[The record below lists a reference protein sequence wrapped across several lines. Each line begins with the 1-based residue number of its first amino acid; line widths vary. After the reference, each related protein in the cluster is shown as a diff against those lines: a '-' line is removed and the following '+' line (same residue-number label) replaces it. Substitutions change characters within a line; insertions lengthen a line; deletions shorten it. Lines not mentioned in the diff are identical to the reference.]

1 MANQELLIRI
11 AAESKKFTTELDKVK
26 KQTAELQDQLGTAA
40 KISGAAFVALAG
52 TIAGSVIAAGN
63 FEKTFSNVVTQL
75 DKSSFA
81 TKTLDQG
88 IESLRKGVI
97 SLGVQSG
104 ESFEVLNTGL
114 FDIVSAGIPAEKAL
128 ETLAAAS
135 QLAVAGATDTATAVR
150 AMVAAYTSYGD
161 AAGTAKETAEAFFTA
176 SKFGVT
182 DVEGLAKGFNQIAGL
197 SRTLGIS
204 FNEALG
210 SATALT
216 NNGAKPAQQAFN
228 QFEAVLNAVILAQG
242 KLSGESAAVQ
252 KALSLENI
260 QRVGINQALRE
271 TVAAYGGNVVAVQKL
286 LGNSNALAG
295 VLSLTGA
302 QAKDVDKIM
311 QGLND
316 TTLRAASFQEA
327 LKVKQ
332 ETLDKATERFK
343 RSFEAAA
350 ITLGEKFTPMI
361 IATADKLSLIAQK
374 FNELS
379 PLQVKFIAFFLGLA
393 TILTG
398 FVASAS
404 LAASAFLNIRNAIT
418 ALNVVFGVG
427 RVAAVAF
434 WGAAT
439 LGLSVLLA
447 SLPTIIGYI
456 SDMVDEFKN
465 LGAAPKGLEAVNAEL
480 ERMKTLREKIANQ
493 TDVNFGDRLPEQ
505 LAAVDAKIAALEKL
519 KAKELE
525 VKAASEGKTEA
536 PAASGD
542 TGGDSGGTKV
552 QDEETKKRIALAEME
567 ADRLRAVRDSV
578 SQEEIDFEKRRAENK
593 LAAYEASK
601 IIDEQERAL
610 ALENV
615 RAQNEALILE
625 EEEYQIKRAET
636 LAVAREQQ
644 AILDEELAALDAEQ
658 RAALRQRDIDELN
671 SQVMTEEQIRNEAAK
686 KKLQKKVDE
695 RNQFL
700 RDEQKFGT
708 QYAQLQQILNST
720 QLAMASQAANALVG
734 MQQSKNNTL
743 KTIGKAAGLT
753 QLGIETAT
761 TAMSAYGSLAPIPF
775 VGPALGAAAAA
786 AVIAY
791 GAERASAILS
801 ANEGGMVPNVAGA
814 VRGVDS
820 VPASLTP
827 GELVVPAQNFEEV
840 VDSVA
845 TTRGGGSAGGPGA
858 NSIVIQGDFYGE
870 ETFIDRM
877 AERLFD
883 AQRTRNVQLVP

>member
-1 MANQELLIRI
+1 MANQELIIRI
-11 AAESKKFTTELDKVK
+11 AADARKFESELDKVK
-26 KQTAELQDQLGTAA
+26 KQTSALQDQLGTAA
-40 KISGAAFVALAG
+40 KVSGAAFVALSG

-75 DKSSFA
+75 DKTSFS

-97 SLGVQSG
+97 SLGVKSG

-114 FDIVSAGIPAEKAL
+114 FDIVSAGIPAERAM
-128 ETLAAAS
+128 ETLAAAN
-135 QLAVAGATDTATAVR
+135 QLAVAGASDTASAVK
-150 AMVAAYTSYGD
+150 AMVAAYTSYGE
-161 AAGTAKETAEAFFTA
+161 AAGSAQETAEAFFTA

-182 DVEGLAKGFNQIAGL
+182 DVQGLAQEFNKIAGL
-197 SRTLGIS
+197 SKTLGIS

-216 NNGAKPAQQAFN
+216 NNGAKPVSQAFN
-228 QFEAVLNAVILAQG
+228 QFEAVLNSVILAQG
-242 KLSGESAAVQ
+242 KLKDESPAIQ
-252 KALSLENI
+252 KALSLENV
-260 QRVGINQALRE
+260 QRVGINQALRD
-271 TVAAYGGNVVAVQKL
+271 TVEAYGGNVVAVQKL

-316 TTLRAASFQEA
+316 TTARAANFQEA

-379 PLQVKFIAFFLGLA
+379 PLQIKFIAFFLGIA
-393 TILTG
+393 AAVTG
-398 FVASAS
+398 FVTSAA
-404 LAASAFLNIRNAIT
+404 LAASAFLNVRNAII
-418 ALNVVFGVG
+418 ALNITFGAG
-427 RVAAVAF
+427 RIAAIAF

-439 LGLSVLLA
+439 LGLSVLIA
-447 SLPTIIGYI
+447 SLPTLIDYM
-456 SDMVDEFKN
+456 SELVDYFKS
-465 LGAAPKGLEAVNAEL
+465 LGASPKGLEAVNKEL
-480 ERMKTLREKIANQ
+480 ERMKDLREKVA
-493 TDVNFGDRLPEQ
+493 TSSDVNFGDRQAEQ
-505 LAAVDAKIAALEKL
+505 LAKIDEKINALEKL
-519 KAKELE
+519 KQKELE
-525 VKAASEGKTEA
+525 VKAAQETPA
-536 PAASGD
+536 VAASTD
-542 TGGDSGGTKV
+542 TGSGTGSTGGVKT
-552 QDEETKKRIALAEME
+552 EETKKRIALAEME

-578 SQEEIDFEKRRAENK
+578 AQEEIDFEKRRAENK

-601 IIDEQERAL
+601 IIDEDERAV

-615 RAQNEALILE
+615 RMQNEALLLE
-625 EEEYQIKRAET
+625 EFDYQTKRAET
-636 LAVAREQQ
+636 VAIARE
-644 AILDEELAALDAEQ
+644 AKLALDEELNALDAEQ
-658 RAALRQRDIDELN
+658 RAALRQQDIDELTGQMMTQE
-671 SQVMTEEQIRNEAAK
+671 QVEREYAVKKAK
-686 KKLQKKVDE
+686 KRVDDH
-695 RNQFL
+695 NQQL
-700 RDEQKFGT
+700 RDEQQFGT
-708 QYAQLQQILNST
+708 TYANLQRLMNSEQI
-720 QLAMASQAANALVG
+720 AMASQAANALVG

-753 QLGIETAT
+753 QLGIDTAV
-761 TAMSAYGSLAPIPF
+761 TAMSAYQAMAKIPV

-786 AVIAY
+786 AVVAY
-791 GAERASAILS
+791 GAERASMILA
-801 ANEGGMVPNVAGA
+801 ANSGGVVPNGPGA

-820 VPASLTP
+820 VAATLTP

-840 VDSVA
+840 VDAVA
-845 TTRGGGSAGGPGA
+845 ASRGGGSAGEGG
-858 NSIVIQGDFYGE
+858 SGGIHFYGDFFGE

-877 AERLFD
+877 AERLYD
-883 AQRTRNVQLVP
+883 AQRVRNVQLVP